1 MTIFADAFF
10 YRIYAG
16 IILSIQTTAMEE
28 VNAKSTVKLA
38 SHSLR
43 ERQKNQKRDYLNKQF
58 LLVRSAK
65 KKLKQGVW
73 SVDSCRGGL
82 EVDSV
87 RSQLK
92 KASLMLLGTR

>member
-28 VNAKSTVKLA
+28 VNAKSTVELA

-43 ERQKNQKRDYLNKQF
+43 ERQENKKRDYLNKQF
-58 LLVRSAK
+58 WLMRSAK
-65 KKLKQGVW
+65 KKLKQGI
-73 SVDSCRGGL
+73 
-82 EVDSV
+82 
-87 RSQLK
+87 
-92 KASLMLLGTR
+92 